1 MNTSAHSALSPEC
14 NKFVIELMNRRT
26 KSDLEEIRLYN
37 SDFLLILI
45 LSIVISCSRNSKTES
60 IPSLPDT
67 QENRVAAAKRYLG
80 VITIEEMMKDLTANM
95 AQKFPKEKRQKFI
108 ELMTKHLDLKAIEQ
122 IMLDS
127 LVLVKHFT
135 VKELE
140 AQTSFYGSPEG
151 KHL

>member
-1 MNTSAHSALSPEC
+1 
-14 NKFVIELMNRRT
+14 
-26 KSDLEEIRLYN
+26 
-37 SDFLLILI
+37 
-45 LSIVISCSRNSKTES
+45 VISCSRNSKTES
-60 IPSLPDT
+60 IPSSPDT

-80 VITIEEMMKDLTANM
+80 VITIEEMMKDLTANI

-127 LVLVKHFT
+127 LVKHFT
-135 VKELE
+135 VKELD
-140 AQTSFYGSPEG
+140 ARTSFYGSPEG